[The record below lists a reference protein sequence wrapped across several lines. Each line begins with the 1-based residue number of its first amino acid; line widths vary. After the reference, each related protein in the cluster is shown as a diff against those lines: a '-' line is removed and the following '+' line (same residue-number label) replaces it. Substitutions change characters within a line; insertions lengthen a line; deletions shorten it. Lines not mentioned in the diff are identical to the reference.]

1 VRLLLFIRKL
11 FLICCLK
18 HLYFYPVKKFI
29 ETLKN
34 IWSIEELR
42 KRIVF
47 TILLILVYRVGCYI
61 TLPGINPVILQQSAG
76 DGPSGLLGLFNAFAG
91 GAFSRASIFALGVM
105 PYISASI
112 FMQLAGIVVPQI
124 AKLQKEESGR
134 RTVNQY
140 TRYLTVI
147 VTLFQASA
155 YVAYLK
161 GPEFANALV
170 PDFNNFMFWFT
181 TVVVLTA
188 GTLFVMW
195 IGERITEK
203 GIGNGTSMIIMVGIL
218 ARFPDAIT
226 QEFSAQLS
234 AGGGGLLR
242 LLIEIA
248 AFIFVIVGLI
258 LLTQGVRKIP
268 LNYARRIL
276 GSTNAAKE
284 AMGGARDFIP
294 LKVNSAGVM
303 PIIFAQAIL
312 FIPGTIMGFTK
323 MSSDGAANSFMASL
337 TDNTSFW
344 YNLIYA
350 VLVIAFTY
358 FYTALIFNPTEMADN
373 LKRNNSFIPGIQ
385 PGEATANY
393 IATIM
398 DRITLP
404 GAVFL
409 ALAGILPGIANLL
422 GVTKGFSDFFGGTSM
437 LIGVG
442 VILDTLQQIESH
454 LLMRQYD
461 GLMSG
466 GGRIIGRNAAS
477 TAAQV

>member
-1 VRLLLFIRKL
+1 MKKL
-11 FLICCLK
+11 
-18 HLYFYPVKKFI
+18 I

-42 KRIVF
+42 KRILF
-47 TILLILVYRVGCYI
+47 TLLLVAIYRIGCYI
-61 TLPGINPVILQQSAG
+61 TLPGINPNLLALEGSKE
-76 DGPSGLLGLFNAFAG
+76 GLLGLFNMFAG

-124 AKLQKEESGR
+124 AKMQREDSGR
-134 RTVNQY
+134 KKINQY
-140 TRYLTVI
+140 TRYLTVL
-147 VTLFQASA
+147 VTAFQASA
-155 YVAYLK
+155 YVAYLQSQTA
-161 GPEFANALV
+161 GAIVQEFPQFL
-170 PDFNNFMFWFT
+170 FWLS

-195 IGERITEK
+195 MGEKITDK
-203 GIGNGTSMIIMVGIL
+203 GIGNGVSLIIMVGIF
-218 ARFPDAIT
+218 ARLPESLF
-226 QEFSAQLS
+226 QEFAARNLG
-234 AGGGGLLR
+234 GGGGLLIF
-242 LLIEIA
+242 LIEMAVFIA
-248 AFIFVIVGLI
+248 VIVGLI

-268 LNYARRIL
+268 LNYARRII

-284 AMGGARDFIP
+284 VSGSRDFIP

-303 PIIFAQAIL
+303 PIIFAQAIM
-312 FIPGTIMGFTK
+312 FIPATVVGFAQNETAQGFVAA
-323 MSSDGAANSFMASL
+323 MSDPQNL
-337 TDNTSFW
+337 W
-344 YNLIYA
+344 YNIVYA

-373 LKRNNSFIPGIQ
+373 LKRNNSFIPGVK
-385 PGEATANY
+385 PGEPTADY

-404 GAVFL
+404 GAFFL
-409 ALAGILPGIANLL
+409 AIAGILPGIAGLL
-422 GVTKGFSDFFGGTSM
+422 GVTSGFASFYGGTSM

-461 GLMSG
+461 GLMKS
-466 GGRIIGRNAAS
+466 GRITGRQQPAS
-477 TAAQV
+477 V